1 MENLGRFALAH
12 AKNQQNEEQKTVS
25 KSRPAEVSG
34 ILIVHKHAG
43 CTSHNIISM
52 CRRRYQTTQVGHT
65 GTLDP
70 MATGVLPVL
79 IGRAVKA
86 SDYIMAEDK
95 RYIAEMELGYTTDTE
110 DSTGEVLTR
119 FEGTLPTPETVL
131 ETCHRFTGKID
142 QVPPMYSALKVGG
155 RKLVDLA
162 REGIEVERESR
173 AVEIMALTCEPLP
186 AEDGIVRKY
195 RLDVSCSKG
204 TYIRTLCADIGKAL
218 GCGAVMSALTR
229 VRTGNYTLDEA
240 YTIDQLNEMTYE
252 ERLKL
257 PQPVETLFTDLPE
270 AHVSDFYAKLVR
282 GGTELYQKRI
292 HVDLAPGQLI
302 RLYHR
307 DTFFALG
314 KGDILDGEK
323 VVRPE
328 KLFVL

>member
-1 MENLGRFALAH
+1 M
-12 AKNQQNEEQKTVS
+12 S

-52 CRRRYQTTQVGHT
+52 CRRLYQTTQVGHT

-86 SDYIMAEDK
+86 SDYVMAEDK
-95 RYIAEMELGYTTDTE
+95 RYIAEMELGYTTNTE

-119 FEGTLPTPETVL
+119 YEGTLPDADTVK
-131 ETCHRFTGKID
+131 ETCARFTGRIA

-162 REGIEVERESR
+162 REGVEVEREGR
-173 AVEIMALTCEPLP
+173 MVEIMALTCEPVP
-186 AEDGIVRKY
+186 EEDGSVRRY

-218 GCGAVMSALTR
+218 GCGAVMSSLQR
-229 VRTGNYTLDEA
+229 VRTGSYTLEEA

-252 ERLKL
+252 ERLTL
-257 PQPVETLFTDLPE
+257 PRPVETLFMDLPE
-270 AHVSDFYAKLVR
+270 ASVNDFYAKLVR
-282 GGTELYQKRI
+282 GGTELYQKRL
-292 HVDLAPGQLI
+292 HVDLEPGQLI
-302 RLYHR
+302 RLRHR
-307 DTFFALG
+307 GEFFALG
-314 KGDILDGEK
+314 KADVMEGQK
-323 VVRPE
+323 VIRPE

>member
-1 MENLGRFALAH
+1 M
-12 AKNQQNEEQKTVS
+12 S

-52 CRRRYQTTQVGHT
+52 CRRLYQTTQVGHT

-70 MATGVLPVL
+70 MATGVLPIL

-86 SDYIMAEDK
+86 SDYVMSEDK
-95 RYIAEMELGYTTDTE
+95 RYIAEMELGYTTNTE

-119 FEGTLPTPETVL
+119 FEGQLPDVDTVR
-131 ETCHRFTGKID
+131 EVCARFTGMIP

-162 REGIEVERESR
+162 REGVEVERESR
-173 AVEIMALTCEPLP
+173 MVEIMELTCDPLP
-186 AEDGIVRKY
+186 GEDGTVRKY

-218 GCGAVMSALTR
+218 GCGAVMSGLQR
-229 VRTGNYTLDEA
+229 VRTGSYTIDEA

-252 ERLKL
+252 QRLTL
-257 PQPVETLFTDLPE
+257 PRPVETLFEDLPV
-270 AHVSDFYAKLVR
+270 ANVSDFYAKLVR
-282 GGTELYQKRI
+282 GGTELYQKRL
-292 HVDLAPGQLI
+292 HVDLEPGRLI
-302 RLYHR
+302 RLRHKGE
-307 DTFFALG
+307 FFALG
-314 KGDILDGEK
+314 KADVMEGQK
-323 VVRPE
+323 VIRPE

>member
-1 MENLGRFALAH
+1 MG
-12 AKNQQNEEQKTVS
+12 KS
-25 KSRPAEVSG
+25 KPAEVSG

-52 CRRRYQTTQVGHT
+52 CRRLYQTTQVGHT

-70 MATGVLPVL
+70 MATGVLPIL

-86 SDYIMAEDK
+86 SDYVMAEDK
-95 RYIAEMELGYTTDTE
+95 RYIAEMELGYTTNTE

-119 FEGTLPTPETVL
+119 HEGALPDAAAVMEV
-131 ETCHRFTGKID
+131 CARFTGTIA

-162 REGIEVERESR
+162 REGVEVEREAR
-173 AVEIMALTCEPLP
+173 MVEIMSLSCDPIPE
-186 AEDGIVRKY
+186 EDGSVRRY

-204 TYIRTLCADIGKAL
+204 TYIRTLCADIGKTL

-229 VRTGNYTLDEA
+229 VRTGGYTIEEA

-252 ERLKL
+252 ERLTL
-257 PQPVETLFTDLPE
+257 PRPVETLFADLPE
-270 AHVSDFYAKLVR
+270 ANVSDFYAKLVR
-282 GGTELYQKRI
+282 GGTELYQKRLHI
-292 HVDLAPGQLI
+292 DLEPGQLI
-302 RLYHR
+302 RLRHKGE
-307 DTFFALG
+307 FFALG
-314 KGDILDGEK
+314 KADVMDGQK
-323 VVRPE
+323 VIRPE